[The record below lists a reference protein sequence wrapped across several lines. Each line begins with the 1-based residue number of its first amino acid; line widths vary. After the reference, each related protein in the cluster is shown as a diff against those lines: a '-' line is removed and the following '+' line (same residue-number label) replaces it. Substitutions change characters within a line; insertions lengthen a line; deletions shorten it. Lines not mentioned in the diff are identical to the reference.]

1 MTQPNQS
8 DANLLDEAIDLVIR
22 LQNDPDNPVA
32 AEMIRAWRARGPRH
46 DEIWTRV
53 ATAHG
58 ASGLILAEKR
68 RIERRESL
76 GLNRRNLMLGGLCLL
91 GGAVGWMAAP
101 GLILAARADVI
112 TEKAERRRISLPD
125 GSVATLGPQSAL
137 AYDFDSGRRHIRLL
151 DGMCFV
157 EAAAGSSPPFTAS
170 CGDVQVN
177 AAAAAFELSTEGGF
191 SRVSAAH
198 GAVEVVFSGQAAPLT
213 LSLQQQQWLRLDD
226 ATGQVDRGLLE
237 EGQVASW
244 RDNLLIADQEP
255 VAALVARIGRWTP
268 GRVVVADPFLGG
280 QRVSGVYDLND
291 PIRALE
297 AVALPVGAR
306 VRQISSMVTVISP
319 L

>member
-1 MTQPNQS
+1 MTQPSQS

-32 AEMIRAWRARGPRH
+32 VEMIHAWRARSLRH

-53 ATAHG
+53 VKAHG
-58 ASGLILAEKR
+58 ATGLILAERR

-76 GLNRRNLMLGGLCLL
+76 GLSRRNLMLGGLCLL
-91 GGAVGWMAAP
+91 GGTAGWMAAP
-101 GLILAARADVI
+101 SLILAARADVM
-112 TEKAERRRISLPD
+112 TQKAERRHIELPD

-137 AYDFDSGRRHIRLL
+137 VYDFDSGRRRIRLL

-157 EAAAGSSPPFTAS
+157 EASAGNSPPFTAS
-170 CGDVQVN
+170 CGDVEVT
-177 AAAAAFELSTEGGF
+177 AAAAAFELSTEDGF

-213 LSLQQQQWLRLDD
+213 LTLQPQQWLRLDG

-237 EGQVASW
+237 EGQVAAW

-268 GRVVVADPFLGG
+268 GRIVVADPFIGG

-297 AVALPVGAR
+297 AVALPAGAK
-306 VRQISSMVTVISP
+306 VRQISSIVTVISP

>member
-1 MTQPNQS
+1 MTQSSQS

-32 AEMIRAWRARGPRH
+32 AEMIRAWRARSPRH
-46 DEIWTRV
+46 DEIWARV
-53 ATAHG
+53 AMAHG

-91 GGAVGWMAAP
+91 GGAAGWMAAP

-112 TEKAERRRISLPD
+112 TEKGERRRITLAD
-125 GSVATLGPQSAL
+125 GSVATLGPKSAL

-177 AAAAAFELSTEGGF
+177 AASAAFELSTEGGDL
-191 SRVSAAH
+191 RVSAAH
-198 GAVEVVFSGQAAPLT
+198 GSVEVIFSGQAAPMT
-213 LSLQQQQWLRLDD
+213 FTLQQQQWLRLDG
-226 ATGQVDRGLLE
+226 ATGDVSRGLLE
-237 EGQVASW
+237 EGQAAAW
-244 RDNLLIADQEP
+244 RDNLLIADQEA
-255 VAALVARIGRWTP
+255 VAALVAQIGRWTP
-268 GRVVVADPFLGG
+268 GRVVVADPFIGG

-297 AVALPVGAR
+297 AVALPVGAK
-306 VRQISSMVTVISP
+306 VRRISSIMTVISP